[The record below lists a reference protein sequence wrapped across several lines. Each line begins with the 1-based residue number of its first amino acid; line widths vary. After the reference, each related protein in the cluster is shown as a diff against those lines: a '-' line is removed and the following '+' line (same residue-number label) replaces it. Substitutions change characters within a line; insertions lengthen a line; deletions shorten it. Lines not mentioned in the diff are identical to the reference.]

1 VIIGAG
7 FGGLA
12 AAKALR
18 HAKAEIWV
26 IDRAN
31 HNLFQPLLYQVATTV
46 LSPAQIASPIREL
59 LKNQRN
65 ATVFLGE
72 VTGINKD
79 AKFVYVSN
87 EDHKD
92 APIRYDI
99 LIVATGVTHSY
110 FGHDE
115 FAEFAPGL
123 KELADAVRIRNKVL
137 KAFERA
143 EAEDNPSLRQDLLTF
158 VLVGAGPT
166 GTELA
171 ASLAV
176 PVRTKLK
183 AEFRR
188 VNLAATR
195 VVLIDMAP
203 RVLGSFSPELSE
215 AAKSRLENLGVEVRL
230 GHGVDQIDADGGC
243 RRRRA
248 YQKQCRHLDG
258 GSSPISSGKMAE
270 RGHGPRRPRSYSERS
285 QRSRTP
291 RHLRTRRHSF
301 ARTGRKT
308 AAWCRPSGYS
318 TRPLCWASHRSR
330 LAW

>member
-1 VIIGAG
+1 MTERTTIS
-7 FGGLA
+7 FSLC
-12 AAKALR
+12 
-18 HAKAEIWV
+18 
-26 IDRAN
+26 
-31 HNLFQPLLYQVATTV
+31 FYQVATTV

-99 LIVATGVTHSY
+99 LIVATGVTQSY
-110 FGHDE
+110 FGRDE

-143 EAEDNPSLRQDLLTF
+143 EAEDNPSLRQDLLTL
-158 VLVGAGPT
+158 VLVGAG
-166 GTELA
+166 
-171 ASLAV
+171 
-176 PVRTKLK
+176 
-183 AEFRR
+183 RR
-188 VNLAATR
+188 GR
-195 VVLIDMAP
+195 
-203 RVLGSFSPELSE
+203 
-215 AAKSRLENLGVEVRL
+215 
-230 GHGVDQIDADGGC
+230 GC

-258 GSSPISSGKMAE
+258 RSCPISSWKMAE
-270 RGHGPRRPRSYSERS
+270 RRDGPRRPRSYSERS
-285 QRSRTP
+285 HRSRTP
-291 RHLRTRRHSF
+291 RHLRTRRYSF